1 MTTEF
6 LARARHEI
14 SLSLVA
20 IRETVFAIA
29 ERVNRSVQTLKLHW
43 RASTIADQTETIHHQ
58 LGTAL
63 TNLLA
68 GETEA
73 PPHAVEAT
81 TRAAAAQPLLA
92 DAAART
98 RLLKRD
104 LVHVES
110 LIRELEIEALRDDL
124 LKIQH
129 DLSARGLSL
138 RRITVIAQT
147 AADGRPVQD
156 LPLEP
161 PIRFVALLR
170 GPTLVP
176 SPESVVLRP
185 GDVVLLLGPS
195 TALHQTVAHFFEQD
209 RVPA

>member
-1 MTTEF
+1 M
-6 LARARHEI
+6 
-14 SLSLVA
+14 SLSVVG
-20 IRETVFAIA
+20 IREMVLATAD
-29 ERVNRSVQTLKLHW
+29 RVNRSVQTLKLHW
-43 RASTIADQTETIHHQ
+43 RASTIADQTDTLHHQ

-63 TNLLA
+63 ADLLA
-68 GETEA
+68 RDTET
-73 PPHAVEAT
+73 PPDAVDAA
-81 TRAAAAQPLLA
+81 TRAATAQRLLA

-104 LVHVES
+104 LAHVES
-110 LIRELEIEALRDDL
+110 LIRELELEALRDDL

-138 RRITVIAQT
+138 RRITVAPQS

-161 PIRFVALLR
+161 PIRLVALLR

-195 TALHQTVAHFFEQD
+195 AAVHHTVAHFIEQD